1 MNPKFGYNK
10 KEGGGNNK
18 LSEQTK
24 KLISRN
30 HKRISG
36 KENGRSLKILL
47 LNTNEIFDCIA
58 DASRK
63 YNISASNISLCI
75 NGIYS
80 STKGNNG
87 ERFIWMKYDDYQS
100 MNESEKIQIIK
111 NLKYFN
117 KCRSVL
123 CVTTGKEFVSA
134 SSAGRFYGC
143 DPSSILK
150 CCKGILRC
158 TTSKDKQILE
168 WKLL

>member
-58 DASRK
+58 
-63 YNISASNISLCI
+63 
-75 NGIYS
+75 
-80 STKGNNG
+80 
-87 ERFIWMKYDDYQS
+87 EHH
-100 MNESEKIQIIK
+100 ESII
-111 NLKYFN
+111 
-117 KCRSVL
+117 SVL
-123 CVTTGKEFVSA
+123 RISHYV
-134 SSAGRFYGC
+134 
-143 DPSSILK
+143 
-150 CCKGILRC
+150 
-158 TTSKDKQILE
+158 
-168 WKLL
+168 